1 MFRAQAHPRRTAR
14 RWSGR
19 FALGLILLLAGVGRL
34 AAQPVAFGLF
44 GDTPYTRWER
54 AQLPALMAQMDAAGL
69 AFVVHDGDIKSG
81 SDDCSDATLHDILG
95 LFQASRT
102 PLVYVPG
109 DNEWTDCHRRSNGGH
124 DPLER
129 LARLRALFFQGETAL
144 GGGALPLL
152 RQSRNPAFARY
163 RENVRWEAGGALFVG
178 LNLPGS
184 DNNYYGVPGQRAPV
198 PEFTERSAANRAWL
212 AEAFE
217 HARRERLAGMLI
229 VVQANPGFVAGR
241 VGQGSPGYR
250 DFLAQLA
257 DETRRLA
264 RPVVLVH
271 GDTHRFRIDQPLVD
285 PVEGGT
291 LRHFTRVETMGS
303 PFFGWVRG
311 TVDAA
316 DPQVFHFEPRFWTP
330 PPQPVR

>member
-1 MFRAQAHPRRTAR
+1 MSRFQAPARPCAR
-14 RWSGR
+14 RFWVR
-19 FALGLILLLAGVGRL
+19 CALGLAVLLALAGRL

-44 GDTPYTRWER
+44 GDVPYTRWER

-81 SDDCSDATLHDILG
+81 SDDCSDATLQDILG
-95 LFQASRT
+95 LFQSSRT
-102 PLVYVPG
+102 PLIYVPG
-109 DNEWTDCHRRSNGGH
+109 DNEWTDCHRRSNGRY

-129 LARLRALFFQGETAL
+129 LARLRELFFQGEHAL
-144 GGGALPLL
+144 GGGALLLL
-152 RQSRNPAFARY
+152 RQSRNPAYAPY

-184 DNNYYGVPGQRAPV
+184 DNNYHGVPGQSAPV
-198 PEFTERSAANRAWL
+198 PEFVARNAANRAWL

-217 HARRERLAGMLI
+217 HARRARLAGVLI
-229 VVQANPGFVAGR
+229 VVQANPGFVADR
-241 VGQGSPGYR
+241 AGQGSPGYR
-250 DFLAQLA
+250 EFLAQLA

-285 PVEGGT
+285 PVEGRT

-303 PFFGWVRG
+303 PFMGWIRG

-316 DPQVFHFEPRFWTP
+316 DPQVFRFEPHFWP
-330 PPQPVR
+330 PARSGP